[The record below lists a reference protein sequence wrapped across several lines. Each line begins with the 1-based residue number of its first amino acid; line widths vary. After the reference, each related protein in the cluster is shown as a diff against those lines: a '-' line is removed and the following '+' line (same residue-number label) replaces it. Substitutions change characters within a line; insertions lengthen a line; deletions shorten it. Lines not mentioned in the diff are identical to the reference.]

1 MVVYYTGKRLP
12 DVLLARS
19 RQAETIRS
27 TRGDYFGYNNHMKK
41 PVRKT
46 APKPPNPV
54 HTRPGWDEY
63 FINIAKAVSARA
75 TCFRRRYGAVVT
87 KDNVIV
93 STGYNG
99 APSGMRDCLEEGVC
113 TRKEL
118 KIPHGERYE
127 LCHSVHA
134 EANAI
139 IRASADELKGATIYI
154 SGADAGA
161 GECLSE
167 PCMMCKR
174 MILNAGIAKVVHSDG
189 GGSFHVINPKDWLK
203 TRV

>member
-1 MVVYYTGKRLP
+1 LSLTACRFIL
-12 DVLLARS
+12 VLMGIIS
-19 RQAETIRS
+19 I
-27 TRGDYFGYNNHMKK
+27 MKK
-41 PVRKT
+41 PVQKSPVKKT
-46 APKPPNPV
+46 KKPARQ
-54 HTRPGWDEY
+54 TRPGWDQY
-63 FINIAKAVSARA
+63 FINIAKAVAARA
-75 TCFRRRYGAVVT
+75 TCLRRRYGAVIT

-99 APSGMRDCLEEGVC
+99 APSGMEDCLEANKC

-118 KIPHGERYE
+118 QIPHGERYE

-139 IRASADELKGATIYI
+139 IRASADELRGATIYI
-154 SGADAGA
+154 SGCDAGA

-174 MILNAGIAKVVHSDG
+174 MILNAGIGKVVHSDG
-189 GGSFHVINPKDWLK
+189 CGSYHIITPADWLK

>member
-1 MVVYYTGKRLP
+1 MT
-12 DVLLARS
+12 
-19 RQAETIRS
+19 T
-27 TRGDYFGYNNHMKK
+27 KK
-41 PVRKT
+41 TK
-46 APKPPNPV
+46 KLM
-54 HTRPGWDEY
+54 RPGWDEY

-75 TCFRRRYGAVVT
+75 TCMRRKYGAVIT

-99 APSGMRDCLEEGVC
+99 SPAGMKDCLEVGKC

-118 KIPHGERYE
+118 QVPHGERYE

-139 IRASADELKGATIYI
+139 IRASQDELRNATIYV
-154 SGADAGA
+154 SGADPGA

-174 MILNAGIAKVVHSDG
+174 MILNARIKKVVFSDG
-189 GGSFHVINPKDWLK
+189 NGNFHVIDPKGWLK
-203 TRV
+203 KRV

>member
-1 MVVYYTGKRLP
+1 MAPRK
-12 DVLLARS
+12 S
-19 RQAETIRS
+19 
-27 TRGDYFGYNNHMKK
+27 KK
-41 PVRKT
+41 Q
-46 APKPPNPV
+46 
-54 HTRPGWDEY
+54 HRPGWDEY

-75 TCFRRRYGAVVT
+75 TCLRRKYGAVIT
-87 KDNVIV
+87 KDNIIV

-99 APSGMRDCLEEGVC
+99 APAGMKDCIEVGKC

-118 KIPHGERYE
+118 QVPHGERYE

-139 IRASADELKGATIYI
+139 IRASVDELRDATIYI
-154 SGADAGA
+154 SGEDSGS

-174 MILNAGIAKVVHSDG
+174 MILNARIKKVVYSDG
-189 GGSFHVINPKDWLK
+189 NGTHHVIKPKEWLK
-203 TRV
+203 GRV